1 MKSIPD
7 AIRELRKALGEKFT
21 QQDLAVKLG
30 MAVSSISHY
39 EIGDRKPD
47 GPSALLLHRA
57 AQEANRQD
65 LADVFLAI
73 INDAMGHLI
82 APISSADDHLKVR
95 ALLLT
100 MKDPRFKR
108 SRRALEKALAP
119 AENHLREEQ
128 SRKARDSKKLFENF
142 DALVAKRKGE
152 TK

>member
-1 MKSIPD
+1 MKSTPD

-47 GPSALLLHRA
+47 GPSALLLYRA

-65 LADVFLAI
+65 LADVFLTI
-73 INDAMGHLI
+73 INDAMGHLV
-82 APISSADDHLKVR
+82 APIRNADEHRKIR
-95 ALLLT
+95 ALQLILF
-100 MKDPRFKR
+100 DPRFKR
-108 SRRALEKALAP
+108 YIKRLEKVLAA
-119 AENHLREEQ
+119 AEDHLREEEA
-128 SRKARDSKKLFENF
+128 RKARGSKKQVEDF
-142 DALVAKRKGE
+142 DALTAKRKGD